1 MYILFPHHRHRDVFM
16 YIRRIVALGNEIKN
30 VVFVE
35 TLQKKRSVL
44 ICMHICIYIYECLC
58 VYILIYI
65 YIYMCVCV
73 CVCVRVCMCVYTYMC
88 VCV

>member
-1 MYILFPHHRHRDVFM
+1 MYILLSHHRHRDVFM
-16 YIRRIVALGNEIKN
+16 YIRHIVALGNEIKN

-35 TLQKKRSVL
+35 TLRFFCSVL
-44 ICMHICIYIYECLC
+44 IYMHICIYIYECFC

-65 YIYMCVCV
+65 YIYVCV
-73 CVCVRVCMCVYTYMC
+73 CVCVRVCVYIHIYMC